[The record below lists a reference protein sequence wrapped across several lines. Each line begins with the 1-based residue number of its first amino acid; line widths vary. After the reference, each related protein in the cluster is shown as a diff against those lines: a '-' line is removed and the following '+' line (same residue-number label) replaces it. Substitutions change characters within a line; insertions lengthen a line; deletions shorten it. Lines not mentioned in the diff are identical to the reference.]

1 MSDYDSQFMSRALE
15 LARKAEEYGEVP
27 VGAVVVKEN
36 RVIGEG
42 WNQPITLN
50 DPSAHA
56 EIMALRNAG
65 HYLKNYRLRGTTL
78 YVTLEPCP
86 MCAGA
91 IIHARVDKVVFATKD
106 PRTGAAGSVFELLPS
121 DQRFNHCTQV
131 ESGLLSEEASTMLK
145 AFFRKKRLKNQ
156 SMKKDERRNL

>member
-65 HYLKNYRLRGTTL
+65 HYLKNYRLPGTTL